1 MHNDLGVVLHQK
13 GDLTNAILSYR
24 TAITLNPNDVDA
36 HYNLA
41 LAFRTNGETLDQSV
55 RTNEPTNQ
63 PTNQRTNEPNHI
75 LTL

>member
-55 RTNEPTNQ
+55 RTNERNDR
-63 PTNQRTNEPNHI
+63 NERNRT
-75 LTL
+75 

>member
-55 RTNEPTNQ
+55 RTNERNER
-63 PTNQRTNEPNHI
+63 NERNRT
-75 LTL
+75 